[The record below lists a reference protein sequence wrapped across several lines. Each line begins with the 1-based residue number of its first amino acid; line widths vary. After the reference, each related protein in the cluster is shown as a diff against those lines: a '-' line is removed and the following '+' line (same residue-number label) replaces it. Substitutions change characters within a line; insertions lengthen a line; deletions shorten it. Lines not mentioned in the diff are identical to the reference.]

1 MSRAIRYSAPDRR
14 RQILDVARHL
24 FARQGFQGT
33 TTRAIARRAG
43 VTEALIFRHFPTK
56 EALYWA
62 LLEHTCQA
70 ARAREQLRERLSA
83 IRNDRELFATIAE
96 DILKRNAGDPGRS
109 RLMLYS
115 ALENHRL
122 AGRFFHTHFEEFYEA
137 LAEHIAKR
145 VREGRFRR
153 TDPRLAARGFVGMVV
168 YHYLV
173 QELFGGKRYRRFSDA
188 RVSRTLADIWLAGME
203 ARNGC
208 DAPRR
213 HTSKKS

>member
-1 MSRAIRYSAPDRR
+1 MPRAVRYSAPDRR
-14 RQILDVARHL
+14 RQILEVAREL

-33 TTRAIARRAG
+33 TTRAIARQAG

-70 ARAREQLRERLSA
+70 ARAREQLQERLHD
-83 IRNDRELFATIAE
+83 IRDDRELFATIAE
-96 DILKRNAGDPGRS
+96 DILKRNTGDPGRA

-122 AGRFFHTHFEEFYEA
+122 AGRFFHVHFEEFYEA
-137 LAEHIAKR
+137 LARHVAR
-145 VREGRFRR
+145 RMRQGHFRR
-153 TDPRLAARGFVGMVV
+153 TDPRLAARGFVGMVI

-188 RVSRTLADIWLAGME
+188 QVSRTLADIWLAGME
-203 ARNGC
+203 RNGC

-213 HTSKKS
+213 PTSKKN